1 MPLKRCRLLHILILW
16 ANVLFTFTS
25 VFLFPWFI
33 HTHFPVVHWAT
44 YTPTPG
50 VIIISAA
57 IVTALT
63 ALLSYGILVHPHSR
77 WIRLFRDYQA
87 AAGPT
92 PEATFRS
99 YTAISL
105 LTLLACSTYILF
117 MYQPWFHHP
126 DEAEYGVLEMTTAG
140 LFIAAAVVLVFSAR
154 RLRRRNS
161 KGVAGLGRGPLLCYL
176 LVAALCFLYGME
188 EISLGQWI
196 FHWRTPASW
205 ANQAFQPETN
215 IHNLVGHE
223 WYRPAY
229 LLLSIIFLAVMAG
242 SAAARFRGARSTP
255 LALILP
261 HPGFLL
267 PAAIIFLL
275 NISSYAL
282 AYEFPKENE
291 LQEYLASFVVF
302 HYSLMCYER
311 ARSSKRSPSVK
322 EHM

>member
-1 MPLKRCRLLHILILW
+1 VLILW

-44 YTPTPG
+44 YEPTPA
-50 VIIISAA
+50 VLAVSVAVA
-57 IVTALT
+57 TLLT
-63 ALLSYGILVHPHSR
+63 AALSYVILTRLGS
-77 WIRLFRDYQA
+77 WQIRLFQDDQGG
-87 AAGPT
+87 AGPE
-92 PEATFRS
+92 PVATFRS
-99 YTAISL
+99 YTTISL
-105 LTLLACSTYILF
+105 LTLLAISTYILF

-140 LFIAAAVVLVFSAR
+140 LFIAAGVVLVLSAR
-154 RLRRRNS
+154 RLRRWI
-161 KGVAGLGRGPLLCYL
+161 KEGAAGPNRGPLLCCL
-176 LVAALCFLYGME
+176 LLAAFFFFYGME

-196 FHWRTPASW
+196 FHWRTPDSW
-205 ANQAFQPETN
+205 ARQSFQPETN

-229 LLLSIIFLAVMAG
+229 LLLSTLFLALMLW
-242 SAAARFRGARSTP
+242 SAAARRPGAPST
-255 LALILP
+255 AWAIVLP

-267 PAAIIFLL
+267 PAAVILLL

-302 HYSLMCYER
+302 QYSLMCNER
-311 ARSSKRSPSVK
+311 ARSSKRPPSVK